1 MGRPGDGGPDD
12 GSAAKVK
19 AFLAELDAASKAG
32 AAREYAM
39 VLEFVQKQR
48 PGLTAIDASSAMYW
62 YEQYRRAAFDFDS
75 QSVRPYFPYE
85 RVQQG
90 ILDTAAKLFHVE
102 FRPAPVDGPDAAAR
116 WDNSVTAW
124 DVYIV
129 RRKLPAG
136 AGSSR
141 KRLAGSISTCI
152 RAKAR
157 TNGSP
162 RFHWCRELQACRFR
176 KRR

>member
-1 MGRPGDGGPDD
+1 M

-39 VLEFVQKQR
+39 VLEFVRKQR

-102 FRPAPVDGPDAAAR
+102 FRPAPLDGPDAAAR

-124 DVYIV
+124 DVYDRPAEAAGRSGS
-129 RRKLPAG
+129 RRKR
-136 AGSSR
+136 SDDF
-141 KRLAGSISTCI
+141 ISTCI
-152 RAKAR
+152 PAKAR
-157 TNGSP
+157 TNGFP
-162 RFHWCRELQACRFR
+162 RFRWCQELQACRFR
-176 KRR
+176 KQR